1 MATRPDY
8 YKTLGVDKKATAE
21 DIKKAYRKLARR
33 YHPDRNPDDKQ
44 AEARFKEI
52 SQAHDVLGD
61 PEKRKQYDSGS
72 GPFTTGAGPAG
83 GFGGFGNFDF
93 DASSMGD
100 ILSNL
105 FGGSA
110 SGRRVRTKPRAEKG
124 ADLEAQVSIT
134 FDQAVAGAQVP
145 LQVPMHEACP
155 TCRGTGAKPGTT
167 PSVCPRCEGRG
178 IETQGQGM
186 FSISQPCSLCGGAG
200 TVIEDPCPTCHG
212 SGAIRTVK
220 RLRVNI
226 PAGVRDGSRI
236 RLAGKGEPGRNGGP
250 PGDLYLITH
259 VTPSPLFTRKGENLE
274 VEVPLTIPEALRG
287 AEVQVPTLNG
297 TKTLRVRPGTT
308 HGTVQRLRGEGP
320 PKLGHPSEH
329 GDIHYRFVI
338 DVPDKLSSEQE
349 QAVEAL
355 SQALD
360 GDPRAR
366 LFANGAAPGAGDAGA
381 GHAGAGSAS
390 AADAGAGSA
399 GAADAGAG
407 SAGAADAGG
416 AGESR

>member
-8 YKTLGVDKKATAE
+8 YKTLGVDKKATPDE
-21 DIKKAYRKLARR
+21 IKKAYRKLARQ
-33 YHPDRNPDDKQ
+33 YHPDRNPGDKD

-61 PEKRKQYDSGS
+61 PEKRKQYDSAS
-72 GPFTTGAGPAG
+72 GPFATGAGPGG

-105 FGGSA
+105 FGGA
-110 SGRRVRTKPRAEKG
+110 SGGGGRGARQRVRAERG
-124 ADLEAQVSIT
+124 ADLEAQVSIS
-134 FDQAVAGAQVP
+134 FDQAVSGAQVP
-145 LQVPMHEACP
+145 LQVPMRA
-155 TCRGTGAKPGTT
+155 TCDTCHGTGAKPGTT
-167 PSVCPRCEGRG
+167 PTVCPRCEGRG
-178 IETQGQGM
+178 VETHRQGA
-186 FSISQPCSLCGGAG
+186 FSISQPCSRCGGSG
-200 TVIEDPCPTCHG
+200 TTIENPGQTCHR
-212 SGAIRTVK
+212 SGAVRTGK

-259 VTPSPLFTRKGENLE
+259 VSQSPVFKRKGNNFE

-287 AEVQVPTLNG
+287 AEVQVPTLDG
-297 TKTLRVRPGTT
+297 VKTLRVAPGTA

-320 PKLGHPSEH
+320 PKLGSGSPPPR
-329 GDIHYRFVI
+329 GDLHYRFVI
-338 DVPDKLSSEQE
+338 DVPKDLNSDQQS
-349 QAVEAL
+349 AVEQM
-355 SQALD
+355 SKVFN

-366 LFANGAAPGAGDAGA
+366 LFSASASTRAGATAGA
-381 GHAGAGSAS
+381 GAKEAGDGAS
-390 AADAGAGSA
+390 
-399 GAADAGAG
+399 
-407 SAGAADAGG
+407 
-416 AGESR
+416 

>member
-8 YKTLGVDKKATAE
+8 YKTLGVDKKATAD
-21 DIKKAYRKLARR
+21 DIKKAYRKLARQ
-33 YHPDRNPDDKQ
+33 YHPDRNPDDKN

-93 DASSMGD
+93 DAASMGD

-105 FGGSA
+105 FGGST

-124 ADLEAQVSIT
+124 ADLEAQVTIS
-134 FDQAVAGAQVP
+134 FDQAVTGAQVP
-145 LQVPMHEACP
+145 LQVPMHTTCN

-167 PSVCPRCEGRG
+167 PAVCPRCEGRG
-178 IETQGQGM
+178 IEPQNQGM
-186 FSISQPCSLCGGAG
+186 FSISQPCSRCGGSG
-200 TVIEDPCPTCHG
+200 TVIEDPCPTCR
-212 SGAIRTVK
+212 GAGAVRTIK

-226 PAGVRDGSRI
+226 PAGVREGSRI
-236 RLAGKGEPGRNGGP
+236 RLPGKGEPGRQGGP
-250 PGDLYLITH
+250 AGDLYLITH
-259 VTPSPLFTRKGENLE
+259 VEPSSLFTRKGENLE
-274 VEVPLTIPEALRG
+274 VEVPLSIPEALSG

-297 TKTLRVRPGTT
+297 TKTLRVRPGTA

-320 PKLGHPSEH
+320 PKLSGGKGER

-338 DVPDKLSSEQE
+338 DVPKDLSKEQ
-349 QAVEAL
+349 QKAVEEL
-355 SQALD
+355 SKAFG
-360 GDPRAR
+360 GDPRAG
-366 LFANGAAPGAGDAGA
+366 LFPPSGAPHADGASNATK
-381 GHAGAGSAS
+381 S
-390 AADAGAGSA
+390 
-399 GAADAGAG
+399 
-407 SAGAADAGG
+407 
-416 AGESR
+416 GEG

>member
-8 YKTLGVDKKATAE
+8 YKTLGVDKKATPE
-21 DIKKAYRKLARR
+21 EIKKAYRKLARK
-33 YHPDRNPDDKQ
+33 YHPDQNPDDKQ
-44 AEARFKEI
+44 AEARFKEL

-72 GPFTTGAGPAG
+72 GPFATGAGPGG

-105 FGGSA
+105 FGGST

-134 FDQAVAGAQVP
+134 FDQAVSGAQVP
-145 LQVPMHEACP
+145 LQVPMHATCP
-155 TCRGTGAKPGTT
+155 TCHGTGAKPGTA

-186 FSISQPCSLCGGAG
+186 FSISQPCSLCGGTG
-200 TVIEDPCPTCHG
+200 TVIEDPCPTC
-212 SGAIRTVK
+212 SGAGAVRTVK

-250 PGDLYLITH
+250 HGDLYLITH
-259 VTPSPLFTRKGENLE
+259 VEPSSLFTRKGDNLE

-287 AEVQVPTLNG
+287 AEVQVPTLSG
-297 TKTLRVRPGTT
+297 TKTLRVKPGTA

-320 PKLGHPSEH
+320 PKLGGKEK

-338 DVPDKLSSEQE
+338 DVPQKLSKEQE
-349 QAVEAL
+349 SAIDEL
-355 SQALD
+355 SKTLD
-360 GDPRAR
+360 GDPRAG
-366 LFANGAAPGAGDAGA
+366 LFAKNGSASRKDAADSGAAAKGAGD
-381 GHAGAGSAS
+381 GS
-390 AADAGAGSA
+390 
-399 GAADAGAG
+399 
-407 SAGAADAGG
+407 
-416 AGESR
+416 

>member
-8 YKTLGVDKKATAE
+8 YKTLGVDKKATADE
-21 DIKKAYRKLARR
+21 IKKAYRKLARQ

-72 GPFTTGAGPAG
+72 GAFSSGGAGGPGA
-83 GFGGFGNFDF
+83 GFGGFSNFDF

-105 FGGSA
+105 FGGST

-124 ADLEAQVSIT
+124 TDLEAQVTIT

-145 LQVPMHEACP
+145 LQVPMHAACP
-155 TCRGTGAKPGTT
+155 TCHGTGAKPGTA

-186 FSISQPCSLCGGAG
+186 FSISQPCSLCGGTG
-200 TVIEDPCPTCHG
+200 TVIEDPCPTCG
-212 SGAIRTVK
+212 GAGAVRTVK

-259 VTPSPLFTRKGENLE
+259 VQPSPLFTRKGDNLE
-274 VEVPLTIPEALRG
+274 VEVPLSIPEALRG
-287 AEVQVPTLNG
+287 ADVQVPTLNG
-297 TKTLRVRPGTT
+297 TKTLRVKPGTP

-320 PKLGHPSEH
+320 PKLGATGSPPAR

-338 DVPDKLSSEQE
+338 DVPQKLSDEQA
-349 QAVEAL
+349 QAVEEL
-355 SQALD
+355 SKSMGASN
-360 GDPRAR
+360 PRAG
-366 LFANGAAPGAGDAGA
+366 LFENGSATSTDNDAAAKGAAK
-381 GHAGAGSAS
+381 
-390 AADAGAGSA
+390 AADK
-399 GAADAGAG
+399 
-407 SAGAADAGG
+407 
-416 AGESR
+416 